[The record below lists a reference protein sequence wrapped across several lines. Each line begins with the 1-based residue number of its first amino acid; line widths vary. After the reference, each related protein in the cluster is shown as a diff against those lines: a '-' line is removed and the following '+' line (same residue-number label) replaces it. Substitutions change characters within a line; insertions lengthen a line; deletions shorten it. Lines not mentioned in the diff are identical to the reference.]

1 MKKIGHGVGVGRKGT
16 DAPLINFFF
25 FFFYF
30 VFGVGYNYFD
40 LDFIG
45 LDIFRKCSIHR
56 FDVLILLDLMF
67 GLL

>member
-25 FFFYF
+25 IFFILFLGWGTIILILILLDSTYF
-30 VFGVGYNYFD
+30 G
-40 LDFIG
+40 
-45 LDIFRKCSIHR
+45 KCSIHR

-67 GLL
+67 GL